1 MKGNITYI
9 FKTEKKLSKLKIIY
23 KSRLLTIL
31 FTRDFTDIIEKI
43 TRYRSDTINAAF
55 TIEKNLS

>member
-9 FKTEKKLSKLKIIY
+9 FKTEKKLSELEIIY

-31 FTRDFTDIIEKI
+31 FTRDCTEIIEK
-43 TRYRSDTINAAF
+43 
-55 TIEKNLS
+55 K